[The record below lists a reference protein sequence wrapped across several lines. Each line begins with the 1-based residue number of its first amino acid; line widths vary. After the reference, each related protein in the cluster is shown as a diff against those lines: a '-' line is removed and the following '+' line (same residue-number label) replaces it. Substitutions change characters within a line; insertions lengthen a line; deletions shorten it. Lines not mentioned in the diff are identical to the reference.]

1 MDHSSTQLTVR
12 PAEPAAYGTAC
23 DPPVPG
29 TSLRVGAARVL
40 DANWT
45 GASTVPSRSL
55 YPHQWSWDSAFIAIG
70 LRHVSPLRAQ
80 TELET
85 LLAAQWADG
94 RVPHIVFN
102 PSVPLD
108 AYFPSP
114 DFWRSST
121 AGRAA
126 GAPRTVQTSGIV
138 QPPVHAL
145 AAWLVH
151 RADPGLSRAR
161 GFLARMYPRLAAWH
175 RYLLHRRDLGGAGLV
190 SVVHPWEQGM
200 DNSPCWDAP
209 LARIT
214 PAPARSF
221 RRADLAHGAPED
233 RPTDLDYG
241 RYVRLAADYRDAG
254 YRDGTVGGNGGG
266 GAEFAVEDPA
276 FNALLIASEHALA
289 RIAEE
294 LGAPGTARH
303 ARAERL
309 TQVLVERLWDPASGM
324 FLCRD
329 LHADEPIHT
338 RDVSARIPAPGPPD
352 GLPAPSTSERV
363 PAPDAC
369 GQLPAPDASGQLPAP
384 DASGLV
390 DGPVMAGQSLAPGG
404 SGRNPVP
411 GASSQSP
418 APDAAGSAH
427 GQGTADRIREPH
439 PSGPAGEPVLTGQS
453 PAPGNSE
460 PNPAQSPSSPVHD
473 RGTPSQI
480 REPHPAGR
488 SPAPGTSGRS
498 PAPGTSGPPCEQ
510 GATGPTDEQ
519 GISGP
524 AHQQGAP
531 CPAPAQGAP
540 DPTDRQRISGPAH
553 PQGAPSPAHT
563 QGAPGPVHRQGGD
576 GLIPER
582 SVSGLVPLVLPGL
595 PRHVVGALV
604 RTLCGPHFGLG
615 GRSRLV
621 PSYDLL
627 GEAFDPHRYWRGP
640 AWFNTSWLLERGL
653 RIHGERER
661 ADALRAAVLQL
672 AEATGF
678 AEYVDPRTG
687 EACGATGFG
696 WTAALALDL
705 HHELHKDLLKG
716 AREGVS
722 EAATG
727 TFDRSDEGGDRR

>member
-1 MDHSSTQLTVR
+1 VDRSTQLTVH
-12 PAEPAAYGTAC
+12 PAPYGIPCAPPPPAT
-23 DPPVPG
+23 D
-29 TSLRVGAARVL
+29 SLRVEAARVL

-45 GASTVPSRSL
+45 GGSTVPSRNL

-70 LRHVSPLRAQ
+70 LRHLSPRRAQ

-108 AYFPSP
+108 AYFPGP
-114 DFWRSST
+114 DFWRSAT

-151 RADPGLSRAR
+151 RADPELSRAR
-161 GFLARMYPRLAAWH
+161 GFLARVYPRLAAWH
-175 RYLLHRRDLGGAGLV
+175 RYLLHRRDLGGGGLV

-221 RRADLAHGAPED
+221 RRADLDHGAPED

-241 RYVRLAADYRDAG
+241 RYVRLAADYRDAR
-254 YRDGTVGGNGGG
+254 YADGGG
-266 GAEFAVEDPA
+266 EFAVEDPA
-276 FNALLIASEHALA
+276 FNALLIASEQALA

-294 LGAPGTARH
+294 LGASGAARR
-303 ARAERL
+303 ARADRL
-309 TQVLVERLWDPASGM
+309 TTALVDRLWDPAAGI
-324 FLCRD
+324 FRCRD
-329 LHADEPIHT
+329 LHAVE
-338 RDVSARIPAPGPPD
+338 RDGPGPDD
-352 GLPAPSTSERV
+352 GRR
-363 PAPDAC
+363 
-369 GQLPAPDASGQLPAP
+369 
-384 DASGLV
+384 
-390 DGPVMAGQSLAPGG
+390 G
-404 SGRNPVP
+404 S
-411 GASSQSP
+411 
-418 APDAAGSAH
+418 
-427 GQGTADRIREPH
+427 
-439 PSGPAGEPVLTGQS
+439 
-453 PAPGNSE
+453 
-460 PNPAQSPSSPVHD
+460 
-473 RGTPSQI
+473 
-480 REPHPAGR
+480 
-488 SPAPGTSGRS
+488 
-498 PAPGTSGPPCEQ
+498 
-510 GATGPTDEQ
+510 
-519 GISGP
+519 
-524 AHQQGAP
+524 
-531 CPAPAQGAP
+531 
-540 DPTDRQRISGPAH
+540 
-553 PQGAPSPAHT
+553 
-563 QGAPGPVHRQGGD
+563 
-576 GLIPER
+576 GLIPGR
-582 SVSGLVPLVLPGL
+582 GVSGLVPLLLPGL
-595 PRHVVGALV
+595 PREIAAALV

-615 GRSRLV
+615 DRTRLV

-653 RIHGERER
+653 RVHGEREL

-678 AEYVDPRTG
+678 AEYVDPYTG

-705 HHELHKDLLKG
+705 HHELHQDLLKG

-727 TFDRSDEGGDRR
+727 TFDRSDEGGIRR